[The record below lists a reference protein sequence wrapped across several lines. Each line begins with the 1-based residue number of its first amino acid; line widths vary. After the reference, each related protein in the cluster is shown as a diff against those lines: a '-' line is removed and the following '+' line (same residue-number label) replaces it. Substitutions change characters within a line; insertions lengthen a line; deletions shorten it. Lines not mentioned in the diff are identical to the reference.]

1 MCRCAVLRVKPVVL
15 AGKPDKVDAMKQILH
30 KAALLMLIPALLAL
44 GGCGGYAR
52 TPNSS
57 SGIDAYGVIDVGV
70 QHTSP

>member
-1 MCRCAVLRVKPVVL
+1 
-15 AGKPDKVDAMKQILH
+15 MKQMLR
-30 KAALLMLIPALLAL
+30 KATMIMMIPALL

-57 SGIDAYGVIDVGV
+57 SGVDAYGVIDVGV